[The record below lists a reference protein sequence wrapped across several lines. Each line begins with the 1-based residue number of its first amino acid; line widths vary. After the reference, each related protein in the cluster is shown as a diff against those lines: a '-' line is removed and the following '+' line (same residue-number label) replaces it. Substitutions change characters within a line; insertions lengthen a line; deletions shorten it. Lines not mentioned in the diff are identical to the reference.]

1 MFEALKRAEV
11 VQQGGNV
18 MLRKAPLLKEL
29 AKRFLEHIQKQKLA
43 GSLDADTVYCYRNG
57 WRLLQST
64 EVAHMRL
71 GHIGTSE
78 AAVLVFPGGPS
89 NANQALRTL
98 RRMLSYAADVG
109 VLRGVPRIK
118 LRKEYGREGIIT
130 PEWEA
135 LLLRVAEDLLGDIL
149 TIIFDCGMRPEEVMR
164 MKPEHIQWDRDR
176 LLVPY
181 GKSMRSKRYLP
192 LSNRM
197 RSLLRARQVKGEW
210 VFPAESESGH
220 RATIT
225 KAWHATVKV
234 ANKEALLRGI
244 PPIPSTIVPYSARHT
259 FATRYLDEGGDIA
272 SLMKLLGH
280 SSLSVTQKY
289 LHPEVDKAAEIVN
302 KRNRKAVALPDI
314 SPDITAHE
322 SWVN

>member
-1 MFEALKRAEV
+1 
-11 VQQGGNV
+11 
-18 MLRKAPLLKEL
+18 
-29 AKRFLEHIQKQKLA
+29 
-43 GSLDADTVYCYRNG
+43 
-57 WRLLQST
+57 
-64 EVAHMRL
+64 
-71 GHIGTSE
+71 
-78 AAVLVFPGGPS
+78 
-89 NANQALRTL
+89 
-98 RRMLSYAADVG
+98 MLSYGEEVG

-135 LLLRVAEDLLGDIL
+135 LLLRSAEDPIGDIL

-197 RSLLRARQVKGEW
+197 RSLLRARQVEGEW

-220 RATIT
+220 RSTIT
-225 KAWHATVKV
+225 KAWNATVKA

-259 FATRYLDEGGDIA
+259 FATRYLDDGGDIA

-280 SSLSVTQKY
+280 SSRDPKVS
-289 LHPEVDKAAEIVN
+289 A
-302 KRNRKAVALPDI
+302 
-314 SPDITAHE
+314 S
-322 SWVN
+322 